1 VNLPNKKIDN
11 PFLPCAQKLNV
22 LLFVCSRRMSEECS
36 IMLDQSLIA
45 VEQPGSDAGSSSA
58 GLDNQPASPEDY
70 IRQLAAERSALELQS
85 PGCALAL
92 RLISQG
98 RMTIFCYLEGTPKNL
113 RT

>member
-1 VNLPNKKIDN
+1 
-11 PFLPCAQKLNV
+11 
-22 LLFVCSRRMSEECS
+22 MSEECS
-36 IMLDQSLIA
+36 IMLDQSLVA
-45 VEQPGSDAGSSSA
+45 MEQPGSDAGSSSA

-98 RMTIFCYLEGTPKNL
+98 RTSGISHSFFILKCQFMC
-113 RT
+113 